1 MKQRESGFTI
11 IETTLVLAITG
22 LIVAVILVGI
32 GNALNQQ
39 RYIDAVNQAVD
50 FVRGQ
55 YTVGANTMNNR
66 PANESCGSGGIRDD
80 ITPMPRGA
88 SDCLLVGTIMRTQ
101 GSDGKTV
108 NVYQVVALADPDES
122 MMGDDDTTILAAA
135 NLSQGGLVQTYKADW
150 DTRFLSPDSA
160 DPAQF
165 NILVVRTPISG
176 TMRTYS
182 SDSATTSIA
191 NLINPAVTPQIDRK
205 LCIDQ
210 TGFFGIGVQPM
221 GILIS
226 RDTANTTGV
235 QILPSGE
242 CVA

>member
-1 MKQRESGFTI
+1 
-11 IETTLVLAITG
+11 
-22 LIVAVILVGI
+22 
-32 GNALNQQ
+32 
-39 RYIDAVNQAVD
+39 
-50 FVRGQ
+50 
-55 YTVGANTMNNR
+55 
-66 PANESCGSGGIRDD
+66 
-80 ITPMPRGA
+80 
-88 SDCLLVGTIMRTQ
+88 MRTQ

-165 NILVVRTPISG
+165 TILVVRTPISG